1 MVTGIDSLIS
11 LPGGIPALVK
21 VMSLTKCSHAGFGYE
36 RLLEEASR
44 ALRNLAH
51 EDTAICRQILSH
63 QGTDVLVE
71 ICSTSLEKAVITQAG
86 AALANL
92 ACDEACRADLR
103 RKYNYNKDFCK
114 RHLAR
119 ASEDP
124 MQANRAARRCSSS
137 MTAAALRPSQSPT
150 PSCAATRPKSSTAT
164 RNANTLMA
172 RTAGSSRQKQR
183 GPESVSIK
191 SLRDQDADSDES
203 DCGVSAQVNPRSD
216 CHASG
221 TAVPSGNTVTE
232 QTRLKLESHTDS
244 LEAGSARGTA
254 RWGDYF

>member
-1 MVTGIDSLIS
+1 MMADIDCLIS

-51 EDTAICRQILSH
+51 EDTAICRQLLSH

-114 RHLAR
+114 RNLAR
-119 ASEDP
+119 VSEDP
-124 MQANRAARRCSSS
+124 MQANSRARRCSSFV
-137 MTAAALRPSQSPT
+137 TAPALRPSQSP
-150 PSCAATRPKSSTAT
+150 AAFRAAMRPKSSTAT
-164 RNANTLMA
+164 RNAK
-172 RTAGSSRQKQR
+172 TAGSSRQKQR
-183 GPESVSIK
+183 GSESVSIR
-191 SLRDQDADSDES
+191 SLKDQYADSDES

-216 CHASG
+216 CHVSG
-221 TAVPSGNTVTE
+221 TAVPSGNTATE
-232 QTRLKLESHTDS
+232 QTRDKLESHTDS
-244 LEAGSARGTA
+244 PKAGSVRGTA